1 MYNMRD
7 PIRHAGLRDPGIK
20 SGRIP
25 MAGQFRLNQFK
36 TATVSKPRVIQ
47 PHLREPGLRWEG
59 RSKAPI
65 KGLKGKENTIITP
78 QSVSA
83 RAQARANF
91 SFTNLNFNR
100 NPKYNPYH

>member
-1 MYNMRD
+1 
-7 PIRHAGLRDPGIK
+7 
-20 SGRIP
+20 
-25 MAGQFRLNQFK
+25 MAGQFRLNQFR

-47 PHLREPGLRWEG
+47 PHLREPGLRWG
-59 RSKAPI
+59 GQSKVPI

-83 RAQARANF
+83 RAQARAN
-91 SFTNLNFNR
+91 LNFNK